1 MKTELL
7 TTCPTNYQAEI
18 IKGILS
24 SEGITCMLINSNF
37 SSLVPMYYGIFGS
50 GVQVRVFEMDLE
62 RAKIVVNLEDDYNE
76 CPNCG
81 SKDVVLTFKNWK
93 ERLLVFFTLIFGTP
107 IGNIMTNY
115 KCKNCGHKMDINN
128 A

>member
-1 MKTELL
+1 MKTVLL

-18 IKGILS
+18 IKGMLQ
-24 SEGITCMLINSNF
+24 SEGITSTLINSNF

-50 GVQVRVFEMDLE
+50 GVQVKVLEKDLE
-62 RAKIVVNLEDDYNE
+62 RAKIIVNHKDDYNQ

-81 SKDVVLTFKNWK
+81 SKEVALVFRNWK
-93 ERLLVFFTLIFGTP
+93 ERLLVFFTLFFGTP

-115 KCKNCGHKMDINN
+115 KCKNCGHSMDIYNV
-128 A
+128 